1 MLYINIYIQNK
12 VIAVDHHRMLL
23 CPFCCR
29 VEWNYPHRQPYS
41 LGSMIFLR
49 GAGIEAGI
57 HVKNAGATNAGVAT
71 LVWGKF
77 CGKNMLQKTFL
88 ASSQCWPSGSRCL
101 SGRSF
106 GSYLQGRRVTS
117 SARRGLAGHA
127 SRFARARV
135 GAVKCWRPDGQ
146 LKFERW
152 RPDGQLKFWTFPC
165 RPCLCHLPHLPGCST
180 QVQRKRVLRGR
191 RNMSFC
197 VAGAALRYATLSVVR
212 LQKWGNYIEIDHL
225 LIYSVPENDEM
236 WPSWCWS
243 PLKTIPTWS
252 QFRVIKDYGGPTC
265 AWPRKC
271 LQHLTTRCGAVGW
284 CTCQLRSRLIRF
296 LHGVE
301 QWRQLNIPRCI
312 RQFGCRTT
320 NLQEVVS
327 FRIWHPPAV
336 LSRN

>member
-1 MLYINIYIQNK
+1 MELPSSAAIFTGFDDFFAWCGHWSWHSCKKCRSNK
-12 VIAVDHHRMLL
+12 
-23 CPFCCR
+23 CR
-29 VEWNYPHRQPYS
+29 C
-41 LGSMIFLR
+41 G
-49 GAGIEAGI
+49 
-57 HVKNAGATNAGVAT
+57 NACLKKV
-71 LVWGKF
+71 L
-77 CGKNMLQKTFL
+77 GKNMLQKTFL
-88 ASSQCWPSGSRCL
+88 ASSHCWPSGSRCL

-106 GSYLQGRRVTS
+106 GSYLQGRCVTS

-212 LQKWGNYIEIDHL
+212 LQKWGNYREIDHL
-225 LIYSVPENDEM
+225 LIYSVPENDEI

-271 LQHLTTRCGAVGW
+271 LQHLTTRCGAVVHMPTEVPFNQVSAW
-284 CTCQLRSRLIRF
+284 SWT
-296 LHGVE
+296 VE
-301 QWRQLNIPRCI
+301 AVEHPQVHQA
-312 RQFGCRTT
+312 
-320 NLQEVVS
+320 
-327 FRIWHPPAV
+327 IWVQDH
-336 LSRN
+336 